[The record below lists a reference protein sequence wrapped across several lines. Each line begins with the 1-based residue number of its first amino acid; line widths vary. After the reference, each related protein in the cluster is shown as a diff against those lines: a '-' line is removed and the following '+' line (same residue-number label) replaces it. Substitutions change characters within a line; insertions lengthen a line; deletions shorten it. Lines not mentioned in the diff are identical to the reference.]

1 MTYPS
6 IDGHKVAQV
15 VRDLRE
21 TCERKN
27 ERTMNT
33 QLIISALIILAMI
46 ITNRFDF
53 KVKIRN
59 EFKSGTRLKSRVTS
73 N

>member
-1 MTYPS
+1 M
-6 IDGHKVAQV
+6 I
-15 VRDLRE
+15 
-21 TCERKN
+21 
-27 ERTMNT
+27 T

-59 EFKSGTRLKSRVTS
+59 EFKSGTRLKSGYRTS
-73 N
+73 